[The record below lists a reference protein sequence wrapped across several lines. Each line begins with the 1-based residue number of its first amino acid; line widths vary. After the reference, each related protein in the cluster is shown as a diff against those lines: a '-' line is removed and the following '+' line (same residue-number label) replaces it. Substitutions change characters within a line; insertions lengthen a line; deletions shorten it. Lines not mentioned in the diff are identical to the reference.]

1 MEDITFTRIPN
12 RYIKYLK
19 DINYEILS
27 SNDLLILI
35 LLMQNINSKGISI
48 FNLKWLCDKL
58 GTTIKNR
65 KRIKS
70 LENTLNELDFEYY
83 CDNSLEIKLNPS
95 EIMKND
101 KNSLI
106 FAKSNIDID
115 DNFTK
120 LEDWEVYRILEYCNK
135 NTIDKALIVHLY
147 TYIVSC
153 INNNESDE
161 EYGLA
166 YPKIETMELELEI
179 SKNTILKYIDVLD
192 ELKIITSNYV
202 GYRITNGKIKMT
214 NTYYCRYRDKE
225 LLDNYINKLKK
236 NKDNNSI
243 DNEKKNKINLKR
255 SLKQKINK
263 LNEKEN
269 KTKEENNKLQ
279 KLLAEYETLNLKQ

>member
-12 RYIKYLK
+12 QYIKYIK
-19 DINYEILS
+19 DKDYEVLS
-27 SNDLLILI
+27 SNDLLIFI

-48 FNLKWLCDKL
+48 FNIKWLCDKL

-70 LENTLNELDFEYY
+70 LKNTLDNLEFEYY
-83 CDNSLEIKLNPS
+83 NDNLLKIKLNQRDT
-95 EIMKND
+95 IND

-106 FAKSNIDID
+106 FAKFNIEID

-120 LEDWEVYRILEYCNK
+120 IEDWEIDAILEYCNT
-135 NTIDKALIVHLY
+135 NTIDKALITHLY

-166 YPKIETMELELEI
+166 YPKIETIEQELEI
-179 SKNTILKYIDVLD
+179 SRNTIIKYIDILN
-192 ELKIITSNYV
+192 ELKIITNNYV

-255 SLKQKINK
+255 SLKQKINRLDK
-263 LNEKEN
+263 KEN
-269 KTKEENNKLQ
+269 RTEEENNKLQ
-279 KLLAEYETLNLKQ
+279 KLLDEYKTIN

>member
-12 RYIKYLK
+12 KYIKYIK
-19 DINYEILS
+19 DKDYEVLS
-27 SNDLLILI
+27 SNDLLIFI
-35 LLMQNINSKGISI
+35 LLMQNINSKGVTI
-48 FNLKWLCDKL
+48 FNIKWLCDKL

-70 LENTLNELDFEYY
+70 LEKTLNALDFKYY
-83 CDNSLEIKLNPS
+83 DSNSLKIKTNPIKII
-95 EIMKND
+95 END
-101 KNSLI
+101 KNTLI
-106 FAKSNIDID
+106 FAKSNIEID

-120 LEDWEVYRILEYCNK
+120 IEDWEVDEILEYCNN

-166 YPKIETMELELEI
+166 YPKIETIEQELEI
-179 SKNTILKYIDVLD
+179 SRNTILKYMNILD

-202 GYRITNGKIKMT
+202 GYKITNGKIKMT

-225 LLDNYINKLKK
+225 LLDKYINKLKK
-236 NKDNNSI
+236 DKGNNSI

-263 LNEKEN
+263 LNQKEN
-269 KTKEENNKLQ
+269 KTEEENNKLE
-279 KLLAEYETLNLKQ
+279 KLLIEYESLN